1 MQYKFSINVFVTV
14 FVFLLVRSCLLI
26 LMKYLKG
33 DKNLRL
39 CLRQLKI
46 KFLNL
51 VVYSWFSWKIL
62 EYPGCINMV
71 WHRAARI
78 WPWNHCDNHWQHHPI
93 RRWSYKELVESS
105 GQASPLSPRLQQT
118 LLLYFSPPFHFLQNQ
133 CHLSPFTPLRFVF
146 LGSIDPFLLC
156 NMQCKILISTSNSD
170 SCFRTSHTNLG
181 CQTNYFLFAH
191 LFHVKT
197 FVWKSSLYFPFED
210 KNCDSRENSWV
221 RNGGTLEI
229 GQQLNLY
236 LKGQSKGHQGWCE
249 DIVVATLEE
258 HLGLESCPA
267 LDHLPSHEGWVLAQ
281 ILLPK
286 HEIVQ
291 MRK

>member
-1 MQYKFSINVFVTV
+1 M
-14 FVFLLVRSCLLI
+14 I
-26 LMKYLKG
+26 LQG
-33 DKNLRL
+33 AGG
-39 CLRQLKI
+39 I
-46 KFLNL
+46 F
-51 VVYSWFSWKIL
+51 
-62 EYPGCINMV
+62 
-71 WHRAARI
+71 
-78 WPWNHCDNHWQHHPI
+78 WP
-93 RRWSYKELVESS
+93 SL
-105 GQASPLSPRLQQT
+105 SPLSTPAANATFVLFPS
-118 LLLYFSPPFHFLQNQ
+118 FSLFAKSMPFVPI
-133 CHLSPFTPLRFVF
+133 CPLRFVF
-146 LGSIDPFLLC
+146 LGLIDLFLLC

-170 SCFRTSHTNLG
+170 SCFRTSHTSLG

-210 KNCDSRENSWV
+210 KNWDSRENSRV

-258 HLGLESCPA
+258 HLGLESCLA
-267 LDHLPSHEGWVLAQ
+267 LGHLPSHEGWVLAQ

>member
-1 MQYKFSINVFVTV
+1 
-14 FVFLLVRSCLLI
+14 
-26 LMKYLKG
+26 
-33 DKNLRL
+33 
-39 CLRQLKI
+39 
-46 KFLNL
+46 
-51 VVYSWFSWKIL
+51 
-62 EYPGCINMV
+62 MV

-133 CHLSPFTPLRFVF
+133 CHLSPFTPLQFVF
-146 LGSIDPFLLC
+146 LGLIDPFLLC

-197 FVWKSSLYFPFED
+197 FVWKSSLYFPFDD
-210 KNCDSRENSWV
+210 KNCDSRENSRV

>member
-1 MQYKFSINVFVTV
+1 M
-14 FVFLLVRSCLLI
+14 I
-26 LMKYLKG
+26 LQGAGGIFRPSL
-33 DKNLRL
+33 
-39 CLRQLKI
+39 
-46 KFLNL
+46 
-51 VVYSWFSWKIL
+51 
-62 EYPGCINMV
+62 
-71 WHRAARI
+71 
-78 WPWNHCDNHWQHHPI
+78 
-93 RRWSYKELVESS
+93 
-105 GQASPLSPRLQQT
+105 SPLSTPAANATFVLFPS
-118 LLLYFSPPFHFLQNQ
+118 FSLFAKSMPFVPIY
-133 CHLSPFTPLRFVF
+133 PFEVCVF
-146 LGSIDPFLLC
+146 GLDWSFS
-156 NMQCKILISTSNSD
+156 NMQRKILISTSNSD
-170 SCFRTSHTNLG
+170 SCFRTSHTSLG

>member
-1 MQYKFSINVFVTV
+1 M
-14 FVFLLVRSCLLI
+14 I
-26 LMKYLKG
+26 LQGAGGIFRPSL
-33 DKNLRL
+33 
-39 CLRQLKI
+39 
-46 KFLNL
+46 
-51 VVYSWFSWKIL
+51 
-62 EYPGCINMV
+62 
-71 WHRAARI
+71 
-78 WPWNHCDNHWQHHPI
+78 
-93 RRWSYKELVESS
+93 
-105 GQASPLSPRLQQT
+105 SPLSTPAANATFVLFPS
-118 LLLYFSPPFHFLQNQ
+118 FSLFAKSIPFVPI
-133 CHLSPFTPLRFVF
+133 CPFKVC
-146 LGSIDPFLLC
+146 DPFLLC

-170 SCFRTSHTNLG
+170 SCFRASHTSLG

-210 KNCDSRENSWV
+210 KNCDSRENSRV

-267 LDHLPSHEGWVLAQ
+267 LGHLPSHEGWVLAQ

-286 HEIVQ
+286 HEIVK

>member
-1 MQYKFSINVFVTV
+1 M
-14 FVFLLVRSCLLI
+14 I
-26 LMKYLKG
+26 LQGAGGIFRPSL
-33 DKNLRL
+33 
-39 CLRQLKI
+39 
-46 KFLNL
+46 
-51 VVYSWFSWKIL
+51 
-62 EYPGCINMV
+62 
-71 WHRAARI
+71 
-78 WPWNHCDNHWQHHPI
+78 
-93 RRWSYKELVESS
+93 
-105 GQASPLSPRLQQT
+105 SPLSTPAANATFVLFPS
-118 LLLYFSPPFHFLQNQ
+118 FSLFAKSMPFVPI
-133 CHLSPFTPLRFVF
+133 CPLRFVF
-146 LGSIDPFLLC
+146 LGLIDLFLLC

-210 KNCDSRENSWV
+210 KNCDSRENSRV

-258 HLGLESCPA
+258 HLGLGSCPA
-267 LDHLPSHEGWVLAQ
+267 LGHLPSHEGWVLAQ